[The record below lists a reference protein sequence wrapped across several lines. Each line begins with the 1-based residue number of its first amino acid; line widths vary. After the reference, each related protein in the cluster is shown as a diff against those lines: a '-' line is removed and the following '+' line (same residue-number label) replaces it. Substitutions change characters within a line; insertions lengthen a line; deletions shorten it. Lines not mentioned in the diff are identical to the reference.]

1 MNLVVGATGSVGGK
15 VAEHLLA
22 RGEPV
27 RALVRRLSPAR
38 NAGPH
43 THPDHLR
50 ALGAEIVHGNL
61 TDTASLGPALE
72 GVRCVVSTA
81 NTAKRA
87 PDFEAVD
94 WHGTRDLIDAAAAAG
109 VEQFVYL
116 SADGAEAGSP
126 VPLFDAKGRVEA
138 HLKASGLDYA
148 IVRPVMFMED
158 WIAYLLGAQLGHGGE
173 IRLMNGGEK
182 TLSFVSGSDVA
193 LLVATLVGH
202 PKARNR
208 VLQVSAGSSTHRQ
221 VVSLIGRATG
231 RDVPVSS
238 VSPGEE
244 IPGLP
249 PVMGELWAGMTM
261 GPDVDFATPEVEQEF
276 GVPLHS
282 IDAFVGAVFAP
293 DGHAS
298 PSRNS

>member
-1 MNLVVGATGSVGGK
+1 MNLVVGATGMVGGK
-15 VAEHLLA
+15 AAEHLLA
-22 RGEPV
+22 RSEPV
-27 RALVRRLSPAR
+27 RALVRKVSPGR
-38 NAGPH
+38 SAGPH

-50 ALGAEIVHGNL
+50 ALGAEIVHGDL
-61 TDTASLGPALE
+61 TDPASLGPALE
-72 GVRCVVSTA
+72 GIRCVIATA

-87 PDFEAVD
+87 PDFEGVD
-94 WHGTRDLIDAAAAAG
+94 WQGTRDLIDSAVAAG

-116 SADGAEAGSP
+116 SALGAEAGSP
-126 VPLFDAKGRVEA
+126 VPLLDAKGRAEA
-138 HLKASGLDYA
+138 HLEASGLDYA

-182 TLSFVSGSDVA
+182 TFSFVAAADVA
-193 LLVATLVGH
+193 RLVATLVGH
-202 PKARNR
+202 PQASNR
-208 VLQVSAGSSTHRQ
+208 VLPLSAGSSTHREIA
-221 VVSLIGRATG
+221 SLIGRATG

-249 PVMGELWAGMTM
+249 PVMAELWAGMTM
-261 GPDVDFATPEVEQEF
+261 GPDVDLATPEVEREF
-276 GVPLHS
+276 GVPLQS

-293 DGHAS
+293 DAHAS
-298 PSRNS
+298 PSGNP